1 MRNLSSF
8 NDIYNIHN
16 IRILAVIFEYHW
28 QKIKNDNGFDL
39 RCFTSANTL
48 SGAIEQIKSKVILTF
63 PRSVEIVDLME
74 NLLSGGYS
82 SVHTRLGFDTE
93 MFAPKSKEYIEQIYN
108 IIEKMK
114 NVCGEPMKKKKEK
127 TKQGTLRFVQKEDL
141 KNKPIDKICLDG
153 EQESK
158 GRRVFNINI

>member
-82 SVHTRLGFDTE
+82 SVYTGIGFGTE
-93 MFAPKSKEYIEQIYN
+93 TFTPKSKGKIEQKN
-108 IIEKMK
+108 KIIEKMR
-114 NVCGEPMKKKKEK
+114 NICGEHNEKKEK
-127 TKQGTLRFVQKEDL
+127 R
-141 KNKPIDKICLDG
+141 KN
-153 EQESK
+153 
-158 GRRVFNINI
+158 